1 VKEVAGFPRVGDL
14 KFETGKLSASD
25 FAQAYPRPALH
36 LVLKTRGR
44 GGERSDKSTKER
56 SFERTA
62 EIPQEGTPS
71 ERYNDRIAFLTKR
84 EGNPFP
90 HMISVGRALN
100 NDLVIVLSTISK
112 LHGYFLA
119 EGDSWSF
126 IDHRSRNGTRVNDE
140 AVAPGERRPLTDGDR
155 IKIGL
160 ELQAVFLTPASL
172 HYFLSRSS
180 PSV

>member
-1 VKEVAGFPRVGDL
+1 MNEVEGYPRVSDL
-14 KFETGKLSASD
+14 KVRTVKLSASE
-25 FAQAYPRPALH
+25 FARAYPRPALH
-36 LVLKTRGR
+36 LVIKARSR
-44 GGERSDKSTKER
+44 GGARTDKSTKER

-62 EIPQEGTPS
+62 EIPPEGSHTD
-71 ERYNDRIAFLTKR
+71 RYNDRIAFLDKR

-119 EGDSWSF
+119 ERDSWSF
-126 IDHRSRNGTRVNDE
+126 IDHRSRNGTRINDE
-140 AVAPGERRPLTDGDR
+140 ALPPSERRPVADGDR
-155 IKIGL
+155 IRLGL
-160 ELQAVFLTPASL
+160 ELQAVFLLPPSL